1 METRDRLLAR
11 ALTLFSARGYEA
23 VGVQEIA
30 EAASVTKP
38 SLYHHFGSKEGL
50 LKALLQ
56 DRFQELFE
64 ALAPALQYRGDL
76 PATLVA
82 VAQAILGFAQRRPD
96 FYRLQLAL
104 WHAAPESA
112 ARRAVAPY
120 VERQRALLEEL
131 FKSVVPDHGN
141 LRGHHA
147 TYAIVFPGLL
157 NAVIASPE
165 RGGPEAKGDALARH
179 VVKQFMYGIY
189 AL

>member
-1 METRDRLLAR
+1 METRDRLVGR
-11 ALTLFSARGYEA
+11 ALKLFAARGYEA
-23 VGVQEIA
+23 IGVQEIV
-30 EAASVTKP
+30 EAAGVTKP

-50 LKALLQ
+50 LKAMLEE
-56 DRFQELFE
+56 RFQELFD

-82 VAQAILGFAQRRPD
+82 VAQAYLGFAQRRPD
-96 FYRLQLAL
+96 FYRFQLAL
-104 WHAAPESA
+104 WFAAPESA
-112 ARRAVAPY
+112 AQQAVAPY
-120 VERQRALLEEL
+120 AERQRLLLEEL
-131 FKSVVPDHGN
+131 FKSVVADHGN

-165 RGGPEAKGDALARH
+165 RAGLEVTGEALARH